1 MMTREKQR
9 VYDQTPGKIYRE
21 KDLATESSTDT
32 MFSKKIEVDFHRL
45 QLLNLNQHSK
55 SDKSGTVRKITF
67 ILLMNMITNSTQYT
81 LGTMKDSL
89 LLKPDVLLFQNVKPT
104 SPYISFTSNSAKNKG
119 KEKSSRVTY
128 KKIQSDTK
136 QSYKNTSTYDEIN
149 LT

>member
-32 MFSKKIEVDFHRL
+32 MFSKIEVDFHRL

-81 LGTMKDSL
+81 LGTMKDGL
-89 LLKPDVLLFQNVKPT
+89 LLKPDVLLFQNVKST
-104 SPYISFTSNSAKNKG
+104 SPYIPSTNNSAKNKG
-119 KEKSSRVTY
+119 KEKSSRATY
-128 KKIQSDTK
+128 KKYSQTRNSHT
-136 QSYKNTSTYDEIN
+136 KNTFTYDAIN

>member
-32 MFSKKIEVDFHRL
+32 IFSKKIEVDFHRL

-89 LLKPDVLLFQNVKPT
+89 LLKPDVLLFQKCKTHLPLYT
-104 SPYISFTSNSAKNKG
+104 F
-119 KEKSSRVTY
+119 Y
-128 KKIQSDTK
+128 K
-136 QSYKNTSTYDEIN
+136 
-149 LT
+149 